1 MFSHHLLAVLVFM
14 IPFSG
19 FAGNSVK
26 TELKKGKSSAAFQ
39 HFKYLDAP
47 GYKLYFENNGNIQD
61 PSGNWGMEFPK
72 NSGKYT
78 LFAGGFALSGYVDGE
93 LRASWMAS
101 ASRAEEWQ
109 PGNILNGS
117 PADPADP
124 KFRVY
129 GVSMG
134 DFPGKNPDV
143 PEWPVDL
150 GAEFND
156 LNNNGIYEPYQG
168 EMPKIIGSQMLW
180 YVINDGV
187 TESDPNRRF
196 KTKGMGV
203 EAQISAFFFAGQNA
217 AMDNTAFIVYKFINK
232 GGKPVNN
239 MIFSLWSDPDLG
251 NSDDDLVGVD
261 SVRSLAYCYN
271 ESNTDTRY
279 GVGVPAF
286 GYDFFLGPK
295 VFTGNTLDTV
305 DILGK
310 KYPGYKSL
318 GMKSFVK
325 YVRDRSDLPDP
336 NTATE
341 ARNFQEGKKFN
352 GVLFN
357 PLTDGVGGTAANN
370 PLIVHPG
377 FPETPSGWIDK
388 TGGDRRMMINT
399 QPFSMEPGD
408 TQVIIVGYVIGFSG
422 TNLTSISDLRQKS
435 DISQN
440 GYSNLVNL
448 KPGKPKL
455 GTLNLTVSDLQN
467 NPIEKASISITQ
479 FGFSENPKFFYNSL
493 LGPYSSALY
502 EGYYHLKVIGNDDVW
517 GWIPD
522 TVKTDFSI
530 TEDQISN
537 QNIKVKRIPGYED
550 DFSGKFSKYW
560 FAGEKGDTAYS
571 VNPGTPWQTIGGIL
585 NWSGGGSI
593 KGIYTVKTTMDLKD
607 FVNPVLEFKVNNRLN
622 GIGDTLFVYV
632 SGDNGI
638 SWVKLTSY
646 QAEFPFAWL
655 QKSFDLNSF
664 ISISDSV
671 KVKFR
676 VVKNSVLFAWGKID
690 DFKVS
695 QRGNT
700 SVGDINKTENT
711 FSLLPAYPNPF
722 NPSTT
727 IRWIQ
732 PGNGSATIRV
742 MNLLGQEVKVI
753 SAGARIAGQNEQT
766 ISFSGLTSGVYFYR
780 IDLNGKSS
788 PTGKLMLLK

>member
-1 MFSHHLLAVLVFM
+1 MFSRHLLVVLQFL
-14 IPFSG
+14 IPISG
-19 FAGNSVK
+19 FAGNSGK
-26 TELKKGKSSAAFQ
+26 TDLKKEKSSAAFQ

-61 PSGNWGMEFPK
+61 PSGNWSMEFPK
-72 NSGKYT
+72 NSGKYS

-101 ASRAEEWQ
+101 ASRVEDWQ
-109 PGNILNGS
+109 PGNIVNGS
-117 PADPADP
+117 PADPTDP

-156 LNNNGIYEPYQG
+156 LNNNGIYEPDQG
-168 EMPKIIGSQMLW
+168 ELPKIFGSQMLW
-180 YVINDGV
+180 YVINDGI

-196 KTKGMGV
+196 KTKGMGL
-203 EAQISAFFFAGQNA
+203 EAQVSAFFFAGQNA
-217 AMDNTAFIVYKFINK
+217 AMDNTAFIIYKFINK
-232 GGKPVNN
+232 GAKPVNN

-295 VFTGNTLDTV
+295 VFTGNNLDTV

-336 NTATE
+336 NSAAE
-341 ARNFQEGKKFN
+341 ARNYQEGKKFN

-377 FPETPSGWIDK
+377 FPETPSGWIDI
-388 TGGDRRMMINT
+388 TGADRRMMINT

-422 TNLTSISDLRQKS
+422 TNLTSISDLREKS
-435 DISQN
+435 DISQK

-448 KPGKPKL
+448 KPEKPKL
-455 GTLNLTVSDLQN
+455 GTLNLTVLDLQN
-467 NPIEKASISITQ
+467 NPIEHASVSITP
-479 FGFSENPKFFYNSL
+479 FGFSKNPKFFHNSL
-493 LGPYSSALY
+493 LGPYTSLLY
-502 EGYYHLKVIGNDDVW
+502 EGYYHLEVIGNDEVW
-517 GWIPD
+517 GWNPD
-522 TVKTDFSI
+522 TIKTDFSI
-530 TEDQISN
+530 TEDNISN
-537 QNIKVKRIPGYED
+537 QTITVNRIPGYED
-550 DFSGKFSKYW
+550 DFSGKFSNYW
-560 FAGEKGDTAYS
+560 IAGENGDTAFTTNPVTTWRTINGYLGW
-571 VNPGTPWQTIGGIL
+571 PGTVQY
-585 NWSGGGSI
+585 
-593 KGIYTVKTTMDLKD
+593 KGRYTVKATLELKD
-607 FVNPVLEFKVNNRLN
+607 FINPTLEFKPMYSLSTT
-622 GIGDTLFVYV
+622 DTLLVYA
-632 SGDNGI
+632 SGDNGFN
-638 SWVKLTSY
+638 WTKLDSY
-646 QAEFPFAWL
+646 QAEFSGAHL
-655 QKSFDLNSF
+655 KKSYSLNSF
-664 ISISDSV
+664 ISITDSV

-676 VVKNSVLFAWGKID
+676 VVKNSITTLLTKID
-690 DFKVS
+690 DFKIS
-695 QRGNT
+695 HSGYT
-700 SVGDINKTENT
+700 SVGEDLKGKTD

-732 PGNGSATIRV
+732 PAGGEATIRV
-742 MNLLGQEVKVI
+742 MNLLGQEVKVF
-753 SAGARIAGQNEQT
+753 SAGNRVSGQNEQT
-766 ISFSGLTSGVYFYR
+766 LSFNGLASGLYFYR